1 MTAGKGNKMLNILSG
16 IPESVELTLDTTLID
31 NLEYC
36 NFVYM
41 CIKEPNSFYRVPDN
55 IFGILEP
62 ILNIVSN
69 EQTINQYCYVTIKKM
84 FVQPNT
90 FGNRE
95 GWHIDGFLGGDQ
107 INFIWSNSLPTE
119 VALGVFNLSEDHHKS
134 LLEMNE
140 QVKENIFLQTNTLY
154 KLDQTCIHRPSI
166 NTSNQSVLRTFIKVT
181 FSSELFNGFGNA
193 WNYKLPHIKPTKNRA
208 ESRNHGTMY

>member
-1 MTAGKGNKMLNILSG
+1 
-16 IPESVELTLDTTLID
+16 
-31 NLEYC
+31 
-36 NFVYM
+36 
-41 CIKEPNSFYRVPDN
+41 
-55 IFGILEP
+55 
-62 ILNIVSN
+62 
-69 EQTINQYCYVTIKKM
+69 M

-166 NTSNQSVLRTFIKVT
+166 NTSNQSVLRTWCLEDMQRF
-181 FSSELFNGFGNA
+181 
-193 WNYKLPHIKPTKNRA
+193 Y
-208 ESRNHGTMY
+208 